1 MAFFF
6 SYCQIPIVVLIH
18 RSPCLSLTIPH
29 SCIPYKASAVGE
41 WNQLVLLPVK
51 FIETFFC
58 ADDNLAIVTFADGIG
73 LMVLQEM
80 VPSEVLET
88 PGLGV
93 EARYTIGGSYPE
105 MVGMVE
111 CHASYPVVAEVT
123 LVASL
128 LHIEYPDGST
138 FHIIY
143 I

>member
-1 MAFFF
+1 MLVLDDTAHLF
-6 SYCQIPIVVLIH
+6 SLQ
-18 RSPCLSLTIPH
+18 SFG
-29 SCIPYKASAVGE
+29 VGE
-41 WNQLVLLPVK
+41 WNKLVLLPVK